1 MDNDDEKFWPSNYF
15 NYFTEIEEHFRK
27 ARGTGLFLMSPM
39 DWALIETWKHA
50 GIPLE
55 AVLRGIDVA
64 FDKWRSKKVRG
75 RDVNSLTYCT
85 QAVVDE
91 AEKMQGGGTAQP
103 KAAAAVPFTLDEMR
117 TYLSEGLERVRKLEG
132 FESAVEALRAILD
145 SAEAHYEQLEALEQ
159 TLSAIEDKML
169 AIAKTRLSETELAQ
183 GRAELDH
190 QLRPYRSK
198 MSAPQIMMLEKQ
210 FLDRWALERASI
222 PRVSLFYLR

>member
-1 MDNDDEKFWPSNYF
+1 MEADEKFWPSNYF

-39 DWALIETWKHA
+39 DWALIETWKNA

-91 AEKMQGGGTAQP
+91 AEKMEGGGTAQP
-103 KAAAAVPFTLDEMR
+103 KAEAAAPFTLDEMLA
-117 TYLSEGLERVRKLEG
+117 YLTEGLARMRKAEG
-132 FESAVEALRAILD
+132 FESAAAALQQIVD
-145 SAEAHYEQLEALEQ
+145 DAETHYGQLEALEQ
-159 TLSAIEDKML
+159 SLAAIEDKML
-169 AIAKTRLSETELAQ
+169 AIAKTRLPETELAR
-183 GRAELDH
+183 GRAELDQ
-190 QLRPYRSK
+190 QLRPYRGK
-198 MSAPQIMMLEKQ
+198 MTAPQIMMLEKQ
-210 FLDRWALERASI
+210 FLDRWVFERASI